1 MLVVSG
7 MTAYADVFARMHEQ
21 CFDKPWRVKD
31 FTDLLV
37 LPTTVGWVNARGFLL
52 CTRVGDEM
60 EILTIGVLPFAR
72 HRGIA
77 SSLLSQLF
85 IYAAAR
91 NVHRIFL
98 EVAVNNTPALSLYQ
112 KAGFRQTGCRRGYYQ
127 MSGKTVDAL
136 CLTKDIPSDP

>member
-60 EILTIGVLPFAR
+60 EILTIGVLPAFRRCGEGAT
-72 HRGIA
+72 
-77 SSLLSQLF
+77 LLRQMVL
-85 IYAAAR
+85 YA
-91 NVHRIFL
+91 VEQGVQRIFL
-98 EVAVNNTPALSLYQ
+98 EVADDNVGARALYE
-112 KAGFRQTGCRRGYYQ
+112 KAGFCVTGCRKGYYETPH
-127 MSGKTVDAL
+127 GRCDAI
-136 CLTKDIPSDP
+136 CMTKETAP

>member
-1 MLVVSG
+1 MLLSDG
-7 MTAYADVFARMHEQ
+7 MVAYAEPLAVMHAA
-21 CFDKPWRVKD
+21 CFERSWSVSD
-31 FTDLLV
+31 FQSLLG
-37 LPTTVGWVNARGFLL
+37 LPTTIGWITDTSFLVCSHVL
-52 CTRVGDEM
+52 DEM

-85 IYAAAR
+85 IYAADR
-91 NVHRIFL
+91 RVRRIFL

-136 CLTKDIPSDP
+136 CLTKDIPSGS